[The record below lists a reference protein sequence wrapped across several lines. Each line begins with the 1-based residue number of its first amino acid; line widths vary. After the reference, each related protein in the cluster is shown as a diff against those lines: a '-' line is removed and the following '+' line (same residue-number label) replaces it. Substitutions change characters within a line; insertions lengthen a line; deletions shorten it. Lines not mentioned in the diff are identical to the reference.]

1 MTTQERKEKKELIAK
16 LKKVIKDV
24 QNEKKLL
31 IVRVNSCN
39 FDIKRLKSRVSELER
54 ELRAK

>member
-1 MTTQERKEKKELIAK
+1 MTPKEKKEKKELIAK

-31 IVRVNSCN
+31 LTRVNSCN
-39 FDIKRLKSRVSELER
+39 FDIKRLKERVAEIER
-54 ELRAK
+54 EIKKK